1 MAFYAAG
8 RSSMRSGR
16 LADMLKHLPKAYHAA
31 KGLSKCRDCSANG
44 DGRRPDLR
52 PVSVASSRYLTA
64 TVHVVNSND
73 LDRSKQD
80 AMPPRKLTLGQQL
93 RGIPYFLQLGH
104 SGVSPARVV
113 RTRAHHLHRPPSPHH
128 LHPTYPFTR
137 RRARRR
143 RTEETR
149 RLMPLMCPA
158 CTIMHLPA
166 GRIQG
171 PP

>member
-1 MAFYAAG
+1 
-8 RSSMRSGR
+8 MRSGI

-31 KGLSKCRDCSANG
+31 KGWSKCRDCSANG

-93 RGIPYFLQLGH
+93 RGYPIYSPTWTQRGFASE
-104 SGVSPARVV
+104 SGPNPSAPSSSSSQPTSSASNISIY
-113 RTRAHHLHRPPSPHH
+113 TQKGKKATHRRDSTSSAPS
-128 LHPTYPFTR
+128 
-137 RRARRR
+137 
-143 RTEETR
+143 
-149 RLMPLMCPA
+149 
-158 CTIMHLPA
+158 CTLPA